1 MALLGAARAAVV
13 LGIMVSAILAD
24 ARAQQQTEQDV
35 KAAFLFNFTKFVT
48 WPAGFPKDGEPFR
61 VCTIADERTTRAVDK
76 MMQGEQVG
84 GRPVRTAVP
93 RTTDEATTCQILY
106 VSRDARDRAASLL
119 ASVRNLPVLTVSDGQ
134 GFVSRGGAIQFVFDD
149 GRIRFD
155 INPANARAGL
165 TISSRLLRVARGVG
179 GGSE

>member
-1 MALLGAARAAVV
+1 MALLRRGRAAVA
-13 LGIMVSAILAD
+13 LGIVLCATFTD
-24 ARAQQQTEQDV
+24 ARAQAPAEQDV

-48 WPAGFPKDGEPFR
+48 WPAGFPKDGDPFR
-61 VCTIADERTTRAVDK
+61 VCTVADERTTRAVDK
-76 MMQGEQVG
+76 MMAGEVVG

-93 RTTDEATTCQILY
+93 RTPDEAKGCQILY
-106 VSRDARDRAASLL
+106 VARDARDRAAPLL
-119 ASVRNLPVLTVSDGQ
+119 AAVQSLPVLTVSDGN

-165 TISSRLLRVARGVG
+165 TISSRLLRVAREVG
-179 GGSE
+179 GTAQ